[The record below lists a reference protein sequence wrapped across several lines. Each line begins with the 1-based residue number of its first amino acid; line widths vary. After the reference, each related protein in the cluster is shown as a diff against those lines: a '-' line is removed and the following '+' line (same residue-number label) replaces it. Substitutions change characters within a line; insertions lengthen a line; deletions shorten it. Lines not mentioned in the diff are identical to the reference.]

1 MSRYS
6 KNLIL
11 KVLNDSGTATGETVI
26 VPLWTST
33 DDVKSEGGKYL
44 KVEYV
49 DDSNVKHTLYARLL
63 KDGKTTLKMNSADAG
78 NSNFPKT
85 QSSVTVLPYNK
96 LKAQNAVLQNGVT
109 VPSGTIYRLDQSMY
123 SSKDFD
129 CDCTAG
135 GDKVCT
141 AIRPS
146 YSSEDSAGH
155 VEKRQGDCTAIKVN
169 NAYVQNFDTANDNKG
184 DYESMP
190 FWKNTADGG
199 LELDGNGPTNI
210 TLKNGSSVSSNISS
224 GRLYK
229 NYPAIDNSLIPTK
242 KYNEDKAPE
251 WGNPPNPTIS
261 QAADVPASG
270 SGDYKYVKYYAARS
284 TDFNSAGTGLTTA
297 DMGHFY
303 RAGSNTTSY
312 KISDEVTNSQH
323 QECSAAYWKN
333 GNSTKAFSTKSEL
346 NNTFGS
352 AEADTMLSNRT
363 TRATNTYDCTDC
375 VSARNDIDKTGS
387 VVYKATGYTQDLSLS
402 ANNLSPTKY
411 NSYAFWSDPKTTYKQ
426 KYNTVA
432 SSFLSSDQYHYRE
445 AYSKAYGSTND
456 WIEYTTPQQTS
467 YASWSGNLWGSLLE
481 TDCPVVSR
489 GTPYHCQTSNVATF
503 GTHWSGRSVASR
515 DCYWAC
521 FVDCSDYDCNCNCST
536 KTTGAGLSQGYL
548 NRNHYVW
555 RENTVYSD
563 CYMVYPECYTH
574 VKYANCIHLQYY
586 GNCTYYYKECI
597 NFYTECYRKDY
608 TTECWRKYAECINVY
623 SECKTLYKNCYYK
636 HTDCNRF
643 YNPLG

>member
-1 MSRYS
+1 M
-6 KNLIL
+6 
-11 KVLNDSGTATGETVI
+11 NDKGVETGETVI

-44 KVEYV
+44 KVEYI
-49 DDSNVKHTLYARLL
+49 DDSGSKTTLYARLL

-78 NSNFPKT
+78 NTKFPET
-85 QSSVTVLPYNK
+85 ESSVDVLPYNG

-109 VPSGTIYRLDQSMY
+109 VPSGTIYRLDKSTY

-129 CDCTAG
+129 CDCVAG

-141 AIRPS
+141 ATRPT
-146 YSSEDSAGH
+146 YSSENPAGH
-155 VEKRQGDCTAIKVN
+155 VEKRQGECAAIKVN
-169 NAYVQNFDTANDNKG
+169 NAYVQDFDVADKNKG
-184 DYESMP
+184 AYESMP
-190 FWKNTADGG
+190 FWSNTADGG
-199 LELDGNGPTNI
+199 YELDGNGPTNV
-210 TLKNGSSVSSNISS
+210 TLKNGSSVSSNTSS

-229 NYPAIDNSLIPTK
+229 NFPAIDNSLIPTK
-242 KYNEDKAPE
+242 KHDEDAAPK

-261 QAADVPASG
+261 KAADTPASG
-270 SGDYKYVKYYAARS
+270 SDDYKYVKYYAQRS
-284 TDFNSAGTGLTTA
+284 TDFNSAGTDLTRS

-312 KISDEVTNSQH
+312 KTSETVTNSQH
-323 QECSAAYWKN
+323 QECSDAYWKN
-333 GNSTKAFSTKSEL
+333 GGSTKAFSTKSEL

-352 AEADTMLSNRT
+352 AEADTMISNRT
-363 TRATNTYDCTDC
+363 TRATNTYDCIDC

-387 VVYKATGYTQDLSLS
+387 VIYKAEGHMTFLKLS
-402 ANNLSPTKY
+402 ASRLSSTMY
-411 NSYAFWSDPKTTYKQ
+411 NSNAFWSDPQKTFREKFDL
-426 KYNTVA
+426 VA
-432 SSFLSSDQYHYRE
+432 FYFLSSDQYNYR
-445 AYSKAYGSTND
+445 KAYLDEHGNINN
-456 WIEYTTPQQTS
+456 WIERTTAQQTS
-467 YASWSGNLWGSLLE
+467 YASWSGNLWGLLLE

-489 GTPYHCQTSNVATF
+489 GTPYHCQTSDVATF
-503 GTHWSGRSVASR
+503 GTYWEGRSVASR

-521 FVDCSDYDCNCNCST
+521 FIDCSDNECNCNCST
-536 KTTGAGLSQGYL
+536 KTTGAGLSQVYL
-548 NRNHYVW
+548 NRNNYVW

-574 VKYANCIHLQYY
+574 VKYENCIYLPYFT
-586 GNCTYYYKECI
+586 NCTYYYKECI

-608 TTECWRKYAECINVY
+608 TTECWRKYTECINVY